1 MSNVL
6 TVNHLTKTFVKD
18 GKQII
23 AVNDVSFTVGE
34 QEILG
39 IVGESGSGKSTVAS
53 ILMGL
58 ESMDSGEVLLETMD
72 ISHVKGR
79 VRRRLSWCR
88 SCSV

>member
-58 ESMDSGEVLLETMD
+58 ESMDSGEVLKL
-72 ISHVKGR
+72 K
-79 VRRRLSWCR
+79 
-88 SCSV
+88 

>member
-1 MSNVL
+1 MMDETQRCIMSNVL

-58 ESMDSGEVLLETMD
+58 ESMDSGEVLKL
-72 ISHVKGR
+72 K
-79 VRRRLSWCR
+79 
-88 SCSV
+88 